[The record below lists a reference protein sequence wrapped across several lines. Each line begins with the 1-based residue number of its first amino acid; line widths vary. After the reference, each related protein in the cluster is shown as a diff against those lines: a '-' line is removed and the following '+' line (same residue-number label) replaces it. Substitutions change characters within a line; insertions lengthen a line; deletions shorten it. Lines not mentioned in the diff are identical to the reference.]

1 MSITP
6 AAANEPP
13 LEAAKRVLVV
23 DDNQDAAEMLAVLL
37 TAWGLQTRVAYDGL
51 SALTIAQDFEP
62 AVALLDIGLPGL
74 DGYETALRM
83 RQQTWG
89 RTALLVA
96 VTGWGQATD
105 LARSREAGF
114 DHHLVKPVDP
124 KWYMSQEEVASTAG
138 ISLALFNS
146 MHRLLRIGIRTAA
159 FTIGIESDV
168 VWIVYATVET
178 WIGWSRQLW
187 PGRTLP

>member
-83 RQQTWG
+83 RQQSWG

-114 DHHLVKPVDP
+114 DHHLVKPVDLH
-124 KWYMSQEEVASTAG
+124 G
-138 ISLALFNS
+138 L
-146 MHRLLRIGIRTAA
+146 
-159 FTIGIESDV
+159 
-168 VWIVYATVET
+168 
-178 WIGWSRQLW
+178 
-187 PGRTLP
+187 RTLITGAPSRPNS